1 MDSCLDLNP
10 EPGMA
15 YIDMIYNIPQS
26 RARFIEYRPSGFN
39 DALQFVYRVNT
50 TTVTVHRIA
59 EEANMVAI
67 LFSMNVQTSSVQ
79 VRITLE
85 MEKAYE
91 LFDEIMKSDR
101 ADEIAEYF
109 QKNNNNGRRYQ
120 YLTLKGNLHCDISY
134 IGNRLLTVTHLPPKN
149 AFVEYMKDHLL
160 WIILCCVEFVIMLI
174 LALSK
179 CGNKV
184 EKQEKQPLV

>member
-10 EPGMA
+10 EPGMG

-50 TTVTVHRIA
+50 TAVTVHRIA
-59 EEANMVAI
+59 EEANMVVI

-91 LFDEIMKSDR
+91 LFNEIMKSDR
-101 ADEIAEYF
+101 ANEIAEYF

-149 AFVEYMKDHLL
+149 AFVEYMKDHFCGSFFVVQNLL
-160 WIILCCVEFVIMLI
+160 LC
-174 LALSK
+174 
-179 CGNKV
+179 
-184 EKQEKQPLV
+184 

>member
-10 EPGMA
+10 EPGMG

-50 TTVTVHRIA
+50 TAVTVHRIA
-59 EEANMVAI
+59 EEANMVVI

-91 LFDEIMKSDR
+91 LFNEIMKSDR
-101 ADEIAEYF
+101 ANEIAEYF

-179 CGNKV
+179 CGYKV
-184 EKQEKQPLV
+184 DKQEEQPLV

>member
-1 MDSCLDLNP
+1 MDSCLELKP

-39 DALQFVYRVNT
+39 DALQFVYRINT
-50 TTVTVHRIA
+50 TAVTVHRIA
-59 EEANMVAI
+59 EEANMVVFI
-67 LFSMNVQTSSVQ
+67 LAFVLQTSSVQ

-85 MEKAYE
+85 VEKARE
-91 LFDEIMKSDR
+91 LYDEIMKSEH
-101 ADEIAEYF
+101 AAEIAEYF

-120 YLTLKGNLHCDISY
+120 YLTLKGNLDCDITY
-134 IGNRLLTVTHLPPKN
+134 LGNRLLTVTLLPPKN

-160 WIILCCVEFVIMLI
+160 WIILCCVEFVVMLI

-179 CGNKV
+179 GRKQSN
-184 EKQEKQPLV
+184 KQEKQPLV

>member
-10 EPGMA
+10 EPGMG

-50 TTVTVHRIA
+50 TAVTVHRIA
-59 EEANMVAI
+59 EEANMVVI

-85 MEKAYE
+85 MGKAYE
-91 LFDEIMKSDR
+91 LFNEIMKSDR
-101 ADEIAEYF
+101 ANEIAEYF

-134 IGNRLLTVTHLPPKN
+134 IGNRLLTVTHLPPRTR
-149 AFVEYMKDHLL
+149 
-160 WIILCCVEFVIMLI
+160 
-174 LALSK
+174 LS
-179 CGNKV
+179 NT
-184 EKQEKQPLV
+184 